1 MVSNH
6 FLNKMLLHLEY
17 YRGTYSANNIP
28 AFDKYSKSIF
38 IANLSNVGEKGT
50 HFVVISLARN
60 GKGVDIT
67 YFDPMGNR
75 CKNEF
80 LLNYM
85 SKLAVKYNFCQVQI
99 QGILSVF
106 CGLYCAGHVINYHLN
121 KGLLTKYLNIFNLDD
136 KMDNDKIVARYINAY
151 LDKLV

>member
-28 AFDKYSKSIF
+28 TFNKYSKSIF

-60 GKGVDIT
+60 GKEVDIT

-85 SKLAVKYNFCQVQI
+85 SKLAVKYNFCQVQSKAFGQFFVGFI
-99 QGILSVF
+99 AQAV
-106 CGLYCAGHVINYHLN
+106 
-121 KGLLTKYLNIFNLDD
+121 
-136 KMDNDKIVARYINAY
+136 
-151 LDKLV
+151 